1 MHSSSLFIIHDPLSM
16 TLYIDTT
23 NNLKTTVKLGDYTI
37 NKSYAN
43 PRSQELLTLI
53 NQILKKAKA
62 SVKEISE
69 IKVNVGPG
77 SFTGTRIGVTVANA
91 LAFALG
97 IKVNGKKSV
106 EPKYE

>member
-1 MHSSSLFIIHDPLSM
+1 MI
-16 TLYIDTT
+16 LYIDTT
-23 NNLKTTVKLGDYTI
+23 NNLKTVIKLDKYSI
-37 NKSYAN
+37 EKSYSN

-69 IKVNVGPG
+69 IKVNIGPG

-91 LAFALG
+91 LAFSLG

>member
-1 MHSSSLFIIHDPLSM
+1 MI
-16 TLYIDTT
+16 LYIDTT
-23 NNLKTTVKLGDYTI
+23 NNLKTVVKLGKGSI
-37 NKSYAN
+37 EKSYAN

-53 NQILKKAKA
+53 NQILKKAKTA
-62 SVKEISE
+62 VNDISE

-91 LAFALG
+91 LAFALQ
-97 IKVNGKKSV
+97 IKVNGKKST